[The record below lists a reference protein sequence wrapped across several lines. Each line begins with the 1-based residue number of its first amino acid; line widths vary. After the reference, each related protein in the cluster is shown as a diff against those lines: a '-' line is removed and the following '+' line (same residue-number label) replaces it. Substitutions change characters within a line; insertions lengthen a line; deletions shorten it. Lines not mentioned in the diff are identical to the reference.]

1 MKSKGK
7 VQILIILLILIGLG
21 IFAFRGYQY
30 WLASVG
36 SISEEIIPDKEAVPE
51 EEKVVEKEETAP
63 AEKAEEEEESEEI
76 LLPRVYLSSDRLEQ
90 GDTLLI
96 GVKDK
101 AGIDKISGEF
111 GPEKIDF
118 FKSATGDWIAIVGIS
133 VKKEPG
139 KYNLNIN
146 FSNNKFGKELNIIKR
161 DFPVTKLLVTEE
173 LEKKGYTPPK
183 ISENIAKKDN
193 PSLYEVLQIFTP
205 TAYFNQPFI
214 YPLKKIKV
222 VGKYGSIRKSGEVA
236 LQHLG
241 VDLDAAMDTPVYAVN
256 DGIVRFSEGLIN
268 YGKTLIIDH
277 GLGIYSLYLHLNKFK
292 VLDGEQVRQGD
303 VIGLSG
309 NTGYSI
315 APHLHFSIKANGS
328 SVDPLRFIKTI
339 EEEMGL

>member
-1 MKSKGK
+1 MKSKEK
-7 VQILIILLILIGLG
+7 VQILIILLIIIGLG
-21 IFAFRGYQY
+21 IFVFRDYQH

-36 SISEEIIPDKEAVPE
+36 SISK
-51 EEKVVEKEETAP
+51 EKVVEKEEIAP
-63 AEKAEEEEESEEI
+63 VEKVEEEEESEKI
-76 LLPRVYLSSDRLEQ
+76 LLPWVHISSDRLEQ

-96 GVKDK
+96 GVNDQT
-101 AGIDKISGEF
+101 GIDKIRGKF
-111 GPEKIDF
+111 GPKKIDF
-118 FKSATGDWIAIVGIS
+118 FKSATGNWIAVVGID

-146 FSNNKFGKELNIIKR
+146 FSNNKFEKELNIIKR
-161 DFPVTKLLVTEE
+161 DFPVTRLLVTEE

-183 ISENIAKKDN
+183 ISENIVKKDN
-193 PSLYEVLQIFTP
+193 PSIYEVLQIFTP
-205 TAYFNQPFI
+205 TAYFNKPFI

-222 VGKYGSIRKSGEVA
+222 VGNYGNIRKSGEVA

-241 VDLDAAMDTPVYAVN
+241 VDLDADMGTPVYAVN
-256 DGIVRFSEGLIN
+256 GGVVRFSEDLVN

-292 VLDGEQVRQGD
+292 VLDGEQVRQGE

-339 EEEMGL
+339 EKEMIR